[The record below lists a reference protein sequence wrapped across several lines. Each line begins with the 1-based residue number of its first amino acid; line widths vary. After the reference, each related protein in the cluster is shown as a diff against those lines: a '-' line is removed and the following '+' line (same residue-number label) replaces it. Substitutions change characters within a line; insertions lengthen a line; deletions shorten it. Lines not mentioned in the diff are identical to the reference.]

1 MVIGADQQDETT
13 GAEPSAGGSVPR
25 RLDVYA
31 VFGASL
37 VALLLRFLTFP
48 AMTGDG
54 LRLVSMDDYGHLRRA
69 MATLADFPRV
79 PAFDPYLHHPEGA
92 IWIWPPGFDFGIAA
106 IARLL
111 FGAGADL
118 AEVTL
123 VAALVPPMLGAMT
136 IWPLFAFVRRTIGLA
151 EARWAAI
158 FYAVLPAAVVWS
170 SFGHAD
176 QHCAEALALVLVLAA
191 FSRLFVREDR
201 EGSVGGGGALA
212 EDWLGVA
219 LAALALSGAVLIW
232 QGAVFIVPIVAL
244 AAVLARRPLPAAVS
258 LLLAA
263 VLVAIFAWAYPGPIT
278 YLSFGRFQ
286 PLFLA
291 LWAGL
296 LGMAA
301 VPRWG
306 LAMAVTSGSVVALS
320 WPPIAGGVRH
330 LLSATSGGGL
340 VAGGYEVSPKEWLE
354 LIFEYQPF
362 FSSGLARPLGE
373 LSGGLL
379 ALPPVAGWWAWR
391 VWRLPSE
398 RARLALPMIAM
409 CALTVMALLQRRYV
423 YYLSVV
429 VALAL
434 AVAVVHISRRVPR
447 GRWVAAVLVVLAL
460 APIVGPLARQ
470 TRIGS
475 AAGDDVFWTLEAL
488 GALDPPGV
496 EPFRPTSVAAGEVPG
511 VLAPWSLG
519 HLVTL
524 FTGRPAVAD
533 NFGYGFERQSWI
545 YTAPPEADREV
556 ARKLDRWNCRYLITA
571 DLDSVL
577 VSYAEAVGHGS
588 VPIDRML
595 VNRVHRSSSSRPLE
609 FLELVLVSRTGSR
622 MADGSF
628 LPRLKVF
635 RVGVL
640 GSGAESQA
648 ARPAD
653 EVVPEASR

>member
-1 MVIGADQQDETT
+1 MVIGADQQDEAT
-13 GAEPSAGGSVPR
+13 GAEPSAGGSVLR
-25 RLDVYA
+25 RLDSYT

-37 VALLLRFLTFP
+37 VALLLRFLTLP

-123 VAALVPPMLGAMT
+123 VAALVPPILGALT
-136 IWPLFAFVRRTIGLA
+136 IWPLFAFARRTIGLA
-151 EARWAAI
+151 EARWAVI

-170 SFGHAD
+170 SFGHGD
-176 QHCAEALALVLVLAA
+176 QHCAEALALVLVFVA
-191 FSRLFVREDR
+191 FSRLFIGEDR
-201 EGSVGGGGALA
+201 EGGGGALA
-212 EDWLGVA
+212 DDWLGVA

-232 QGAVFIVPIVAL
+232 QGAVFVVPIVAL
-244 AAVLARRPLPAAVS
+244 AAVLARRPFPAAVS

-263 VLVAIFAWAYPGPIT
+263 TLVAIFAWAYPGPIT
-278 YLSFGRFQ
+278 YVSFGRFQ
-286 PLFLA
+286 PLFLV

-296 LGMAA
+296 LGVVA

-306 LAMAVTSGSVVALS
+306 LALAVTGGSVVALS
-320 WPPIAGGVRH
+320 WPPIADGVRH

-340 VAGGYEVSPKEWLE
+340 VAGGYDVYPKEWLQ
-354 LIFEYQPF
+354 LIFEYRPL
-362 FSSGLARPLGE
+362 FSSGMGRPLGE

-379 ALPPVAGWWAWR
+379 ALPPVALWWAWR

-398 RARLALPMIAM
+398 RARLALPLIAM
-409 CALTVMALLQRRYV
+409 CALTAMALSQRRYV
-423 YYLSVV
+423 YYLSVM

-434 AVAVVHISRRVPR
+434 AVAVVHISRRVSR
-447 GRWVAAVLVVLAL
+447 GRWLAAALVFLAL
-460 APIVGPLARQ
+460 APIVRPLARQ

-496 EPFRPTSVAAGEVPG
+496 EPFGPTSVAAGEVPG

-577 VSYAEAVGHGS
+577 VTYAEAVGHGS
-588 VPIDRML
+588 VPPDRML
-595 VNRVHRSSSSRPLE
+595 VNRVHRSGSRRPLE

-635 RVGVL
+635 RIRVPENWAASQADEGALRATPEDGVL
-640 GSGAESQA
+640 
-648 ARPAD
+648 R
-653 EVVPEASR
+653 